1 MPNPNHAV
9 DNQITAIAL
18 VNDLTIVTRNVADF
32 EGSGVRVTEPLSICR
47 SRKSRPQPRGG
58 QVQKHTN
65 LERRHSLRAMDE
77 ADRRGRRLIIGKDN
91 LKAIVQNRLGD
102 LIGQDIGDADT
113 GDGGIDRCLRRV
125 DMQAER
131 TGGRT
136 SRTSPDLKTHDA
148 PDAWRKT

>member
-1 MPNPNHAV
+1 MPNPDHAV

-102 LIGQDIGDADT
+102 LIGQDARDPEASGRAV
-113 GDGGIDRCLRRV
+113 DRCFAGVDGQARAHGRADFALRLWVAEDPMLRR
-125 DMQAER
+125 
-131 TGGRT
+131 
-136 SRTSPDLKTHDA
+136 
-148 PDAWRKT
+148 